1 MVNIKKEKDAL
12 LKKADE
18 LEKKAESRLLTQRE
32 IDLKQTV
39 KDRLAH
45 LLREEEVKWFQ
56 RAKTTK
62 LLMGDR
68 NTEYFHAVAN
78 GKRRKT
84 RIYGL
89 EQNEGV
95 IEGED
100 DHKRYITNYYKGLF
114 GPSKKNIFSMDESR
128 TGDIPQVTDQE
139 NERLTADFTEKEVR
153 GAIFQMKHNKA
164 LELDGFLAEFN
175 QVFWSLIK
183 HDLMAMF
190 KDFHK
195 GNLPIFSL
203 NFGIISL
210 IPKMKEAKMIQ

>member
-84 RIYGL
+84 RIYRL

-95 IEGED
+95 IEGEENI
-100 DHKRYITNYYKGLF
+100 REYINGYYRKLF
-114 GPSKKNIFSMDESR
+114 GRNAREKRVGGGCAIPPAAALIKAER
-128 TGDIPQVTDQE
+128 TSAGE
-139 NERLTADFTEKEVR
+139 LRRRRRVR
-153 GAIFQMKHNKA
+153 GEGK
-164 LELDGFLAEFN
+164 
-175 QVFWSLIK
+175 V
-183 HDLMAMF
+183 
-190 KDFHK
+190 
-195 GNLPIFSL
+195 
-203 NFGIISL
+203 
-210 IPKMKEAKMIQ
+210 EAAGKR

>member
-1 MVNIKKEKDAL
+1 MQRWQNKIRRLRQFLRGWSKNINGEYKKRKDAL

-78 GKRRKT
+78 DKRRKA
-84 RIYGL
+84 RIYRL

-114 GPSKKNIFSMDESR
+114 GPSKKNNFRWMSRGQGIFLR
-128 TGDIPQVTDQE
+128 
-139 NERLTADFTEKEVR
+139 
-153 GAIFQMKHNKA
+153 
-164 LELDGFLAEFN
+164 
-175 QVFWSLIK
+175 
-183 HDLMAMF
+183 
-190 KDFHK
+190 
-195 GNLPIFSL
+195 
-203 NFGIISL
+203 
-210 IPKMKEAKMIQ
+210 